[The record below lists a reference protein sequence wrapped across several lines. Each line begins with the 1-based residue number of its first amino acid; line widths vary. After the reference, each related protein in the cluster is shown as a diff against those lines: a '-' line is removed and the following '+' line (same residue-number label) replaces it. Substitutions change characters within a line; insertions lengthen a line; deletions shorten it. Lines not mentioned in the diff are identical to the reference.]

1 MAIPRKLISSNLS
14 AFQVNETK
22 PTLKQ
27 MQLKRFLAAETC
39 LLFANRQLKCLKRL
53 SCLLIDLLDYA

>member
-39 LLFANRQLKCLKRL
+39 SSRI
-53 SCLLIDLLDYA
+53 SS

>member
-1 MAIPRKLISSNLS
+1 LS

-39 LLFANRQLKCLKRL
+39 SSRIG
-53 SCLLIDLLDYA
+53 S